1 MNKSIGLYTY
11 EFPVNTSLYE
21 FNSRVAFFSKAI
33 GANDVTNNFLFGRL
47 LLNTILWSAKKRS
60 NTFSFPVMILD
71 PENATLKSWLTSNI
85 TAIGLN
91 PIFVNPWHK
100 FSTAAVS
107 NLSTILL
114 LPSHNAALGSR
125 MPDAGQYFILEQVK
139 QGVGL
144 VVSEWFNYL
153 QSLPIKRSFQY
164 ANDGTL
170 SSNQYQQATNPNQGI
185 ISSGLFG
192 MSPFT
197 IKNFIDIYSPD
208 TLRYVRNQDLQFNDK
223 DSIPEGMPFNIE
235 LNVGTYNVGFNAD
248 LSLLDTIR
256 TPISGVVEYYTNLS
270 GDIDFNPPTTT
281 TIPPLNNIRLP
292 IADINV
298 SEACGPY
305 TIFLSG
311 VDANKFTIDNNK
323 LYLLENTGK
332 EEKYNVS
339 IVSEDFFRP
348 KRYEDIVKTYNLNL
362 IKCNAPL
369 SVPKNGIGPA
379 LSFRDNIKNIWGV
392 GYSNGTIVDFDDYS
406 ITGTGFAEDP
416 LEISLGGRHG
426 DTNILYIQV
435 NDNVGVNWSLR
446 ASSERLDVGTILI
459 TSGNIEQHTQPYPQI
474 VTSTGSKFRT
484 IRNDNASFT
493 LSEKQTAA
501 GTRDFVLGSEPMYIA
516 LVYKKDHWQSYNDDK
531 MYATLF
537 VGATTTTTTSTTTST
552 TTTSTTTTTTTKPP
566 ISYDFYIFFNE
577 TINNVSLIL
586 SNNSVGNNVFLI
598 QSPAETVT
606 NRTFTIDPDGNYL
619 FLQDPNVYLSKG
631 SLGENIR
638 YAPSGAND
646 ANYTVRLR
654 SLFAGQDTSQT
665 WEASVRMPT
674 GGGSSTI
681 NIDGGLVNTT
691 TTTSTTTT
699 TTTTT
704 TTLPPCDKTVYIFCK
719 QKVDCT
725 PVGSGCSPL
734 ITNEIVAY
742 SCVFCPTLNCTPS
755 EQLSLDNYVN
765 AYYGVANYK
774 LKANFLAACP
784 QVNITPLRN
793 CDAQVNGL
801 CEDFEILQTLD
812 AFLITSSER
821 PLP

>member
-11 EFPVNTSLYE
+11 EFPVDTSLYG
-21 FNSRVAFFSKAI
+21 FNSRIAFFSKAI
-33 GANDVTNNFLFGRL
+33 GNNDVANNFSFGRL
-47 LLNTILWSAKKRS
+47 LLNTILWSAKKRL
-60 NTFSFPVMILD
+60 NTNYFPVLIPD
-71 PENATLKSWLTSNI
+71 PENVELKNWLQSNI
-85 TAIGLN
+85 TSIGCA
-91 PIFVNPWHK
+91 PIFTSPWHK
-100 FSTAAVS
+100 FTTTNVS
-107 NLSTILL
+107 SIATILL

-125 MPDAGQYFILEQVK
+125 MPDAGQNFILNQVK

-153 QSLPIKRSFQY
+153 QSIPAKRSFQY

-170 SSNQYQQATNPNQGI
+170 SFGDYQNATNPSQGI

-192 MSPFT
+192 ISPFT

-208 TLRYVRNQDLQFNDK
+208 TLRYVRNQDLKFNDR
-223 DSIPEGMPFNIE
+223 DSIPEGIPFNVE

-256 TPISGVVEYYTNLS
+256 TPISGVIEYYTNLS

-281 TIPPLNNIRLP
+281 TVPPLNNIKLP
-292 IADINV
+292 IADINA

-311 VDANKFTIDNNK
+311 VDANKFSIDNNK
-323 LYLLENTGK
+323 LYLLENTRK

-348 KRYEDIVKTYNLNL
+348 KRYEDVVKTYNVNL

-369 SVPKNGIGPA
+369 SIPKNGIGPA
-379 LSFRDNIKNIWGV
+379 LSYRDNIKNIWGV
-392 GYSNGTIVDFDDYS
+392 SYSDGIIVDFDDYS
-406 ITGTGFAEDP
+406 IVGTGFAEDP
-416 LEISLGGRHG
+416 LEIILGGRHG

-446 ASSERLDVGTILI
+446 ASSEKLDVGTVLI
-459 TSGNIEQHTQPYPQI
+459 TSGNIAQHTQPYPQI
-474 VTSTGSKFRT
+474 VTSPGSKFRT
-484 IRNDNASFT
+484 IRNDNATFT

-501 GTRDFVLGSEPMYIA
+501 GTRNFILGSEPIYIA
-516 LVYKKDHWQSYNDDK
+516 IVYRKDSWQSYNDDK

-552 TTTSTTTTTTTKPP
+552 TTTTTTTTTLPP
-566 ISYDFYIFFNE
+566 TQYDFYVYFNE
-577 TINNVSLIL
+577 NIDNVSVIL
-586 SNNSVGNNVFLI
+586 DSTSQNNTTFLI
-598 QSPAETVT
+598 KSPAGFVD
-606 NRTFTIDPDGNYL
+606 NRTFTVDPDGNYL
-619 FLQDPNVYLSKG
+619 FLQNPNIYLSKNP
-631 SLGENIR
+631 LGENILVE
-638 YAPSGAND
+638 PSGAND
-646 ANYTVRLR
+646 SNYTVRLR
-654 SLFAGQDTSQT
+654 NLFVSQDTSQT
-665 WEASVRMPT
+665 WEVSVRMPV
-674 GGGSSTI
+674 GGGTDTI

-704 TTLPPCDKTVYIFCK
+704 TTLPPCDKTVYVFCK

-725 PVGSGCSPL
+725 PVGSGCSPSV
-734 ITNEIVAY
+734 TNEIVAY
-742 SCVFCPTLNCTPS
+742 SCIFCPTANCSPS
-755 EQLSLDNYVN
+755 EQSALDNYVN
-765 AYYGVANYK
+765 AYYGVSNYK
-774 LKANFLAACP
+774 LKANFVAACP
-784 QVNITPLRN
+784 QINITPLRN
-793 CDAQVNGL
+793 CDAQINGL

-812 AFLITSSER
+812 AFLVTSSER